1 MVMDDPAFRQDD
13 RYFLSTEEAFDSAMK
28 KSIHYI
34 KKTKDLSSLE
44 KNIFLKWAAVQNIF
58 MGADVEVA
66 REDLA
71 ASFIELMLNGLSN
84 CWIA

>member
-34 KKTKDLSSLE
+34 KKTKDLSRLE
-44 KNIFLKWAAVQNIF
+44 KNIFLKWAAMQNTF
-58 MGADVEVA
+58 LEVA
-66 REDLA
+66 RDDLA
-71 ASFIELMLNGLSN
+71 SLIDLMLKWFDN

>member
-1 MVMDDPAFRQDD
+1 MVMDDPVFRQDD

-34 KKTKDLSSLE
+34 KKTKDLSNLE
-44 KNIFLKWAAVQNIF
+44 KNIFLKWAAVQNTF

-71 ASFIELMLNGLSN
+71 ARFLELMLKWN

>member
-34 KKTKDLSSLE
+34 KKTKDLTRLE
-44 KNIFLKWAAVQNIF
+44 RNIFLKWAAMQSNF
-58 MGADVEVA
+58 LGADVDA
-66 REDLA
+66 ED
-71 ASFIELMLNGLSN
+71 
-84 CWIA
+84 C

>member
-34 KKTKDLSSLE
+34 KKTKDMTGLE
-44 KNIFLKWAAVQNIF
+44 RNIFLKWAAMQNAF
-58 MGADVEVA
+58 LGADVDA
-66 REDLA
+66 ED
-71 ASFIELMLNGLSN
+71 
-84 CWIA
+84 C